1 MSNKYLD
8 FFEDSYYINLNHRI
22 DRKELFEKR
31 SREVG
36 IIATRFSAIEPRE
49 EDCPLLP
56 SSVGETRRKYKVGC
70 SLSHQGIIK
79 IAKERNLENVLIF
92 EDDCIFLENFE
103 NEAKKCVDE
112 LKNVEWDILYFG
124 GEVNNYCVDVSEN
137 LVKVENGGVYCCHAY
152 AVNKRFYDVILNVNV
167 HHVDILD
174 IFFLNYSSNSRT
186 YILSR
191 KLLAIQDSIHSD
203 IKNGLSQA
211 AEGYMRNSWNKF
223 VPPFINK

>member
-1 MSNKYLD
+1 MSNRYLD

-36 IIATRFSAIEPRE
+36 ITANRFSAIEPRE

-103 NEAKKCVDE
+103 NEAAIKTEILDE
-112 LKNVEWDILYFG
+112 ARNHGSHQQDIL
-124 GEVNNYCVDVSEN
+124 
-137 LVKVENGGVYCCHAY
+137 
-152 AVNKRFYDVILNVNV
+152 
-167 HHVDILD
+167 
-174 IFFLNYSSNSRT
+174 
-186 YILSR
+186 
-191 KLLAIQDSIHSD
+191 
-203 IKNGLSQA
+203 
-211 AEGYMRNSWNKF
+211 
-223 VPPFINK
+223 FINEKLINRSN